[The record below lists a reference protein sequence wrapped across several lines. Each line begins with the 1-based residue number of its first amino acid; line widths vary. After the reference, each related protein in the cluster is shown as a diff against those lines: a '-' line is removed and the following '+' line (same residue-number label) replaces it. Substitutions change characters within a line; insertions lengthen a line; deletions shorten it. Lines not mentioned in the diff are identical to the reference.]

1 VGGWLNN
8 DTGQYI
14 LGPSEWVKDR
24 DQAKS
29 LGESRI
35 QIAIW
40 DNAKGEEIP
49 TGGTGDRP
57 PHG

>member
-1 VGGWLNN
+1 
-8 DTGQYI
+8 
-14 LGPSEWVKDR
+14 
-24 DQAKS
+24 

-49 TGGTGDRP
+49 TGGTWDRP